1 MRFKDNRF
9 LRGLVFFYWEY
20 FKSSNRSKFAECAD
34 NVIMNPPLYIGNPQ
48 NVYLGEGVSI
58 GRCAHISANNAKVI
72 FRGNC
77 AVAENLTIHTGN
89 HARMVGRL
97 VTDIKE
103 KDKSMWGGYDKDVII
118 DKDVWIGCN
127 VTILSGVHI
136 GRGSTIAAGSVVNKD
151 VPPYSIVGGV
161 PAKVLKY
168 YWSKEQIIEHEEK
181 LLPET
186 ERLSEAEIDRIL
198 NNK

>member
-1 MRFKDNRF
+1 MRLKDNRF
-9 LRGLVFFYWEY
+9 LRGLAFFYSEY
-20 FKSSNRSKFAECAD
+20 FKSSMRNKFAECAN
-34 NVIMNPPLYIGNPQ
+34 NVILNPPLYIGNPK
-48 NVYLGEGVSI
+48 NVYIGDGVSI

-72 FRGNC
+72 LRGNC
-77 AVAENLTIHTGN
+77 AIAENLTIHTGN
-89 HARMVGRL
+89 HARIVGRF

-103 KDKSMWGGYDKDVII
+103 KDKPKGYDEDVVIE
-118 DKDVWIGCN
+118 KDVWIGCN

-168 YWSKEQIIEHEEK
+168 YWSKEQIIEHEQI
-181 LLPET
+181 LFT
-186 ERLSEAEIDRIL
+186 EDQRLTEAEIDSL
-198 NNK
+198 FNNY

>member
-34 NVIMNPPLYIGNPQ
+34 NVIMNPPLYIGNPK

-103 KDKSMWGGYDKDVII
+103 KDKPIGGGMIKM
-118 DKDVWIGCN
+118 
-127 VTILSGVHI
+127 L
-136 GRGSTIAAGSVVNKD
+136 
-151 VPPYSIVGGV
+151 
-161 PAKVLKY
+161 
-168 YWSKEQIIEHEEK
+168 
-181 LLPET
+181 
-186 ERLSEAEIDRIL
+186 
-198 NNK
+198 